1 MLQFKILLLA
11 LIFQRV
17 HSNNKDFEIDSTT
30 NYESCNDP
38 DVNVSESNCY
48 CYKEP
53 EKDFEYSIC
62 VATNGTTTTPNNC
75 PLDAKDIYETY
86 WLEQGKCFFF
96 EWKYKNFEDA
106 KENCKQKGGKL
117 YEPMDLIKMK
127 EIAKMSAIG
136 GHA

>member
-1 MLQFKILLLA
+1 MMLQFKILLLA
-11 LIFQRV
+11 RIFQRV

-62 VATNGTTTTPNNC
+62 VATNNTTTTPNNC

-86 WLEQGKCFFF
+86 
-96 EWKYKNFEDA
+96 
-106 KENCKQKGGKL
+106 
-117 YEPMDLIKMK
+117 
-127 EIAKMSAIG
+127 
-136 GHA
+136 